1 MREGLSLPLG
11 MFEPAGAG
19 ARAIHPLLWWL
30 VWLSI
35 IVVVF
40 IAVVVVAGIFIRG
53 RRTCEPN
60 LVIPAHAGRGL
71 WWIYGGVGVSTIIL
85 IAFVGWTVT
94 TMARLT
100 APPSAPSLTVE
111 VSARQWWWG
120 FHYDDPD
127 PAKAF
132 NTANEIHIPVGE
144 PVRFNLS
151 SPDVI
156 HSFWV
161 PALAGKV
168 DVIPGRS
175 NSLWL
180 EADKPGIYRGQ
191 CSEYCGRQHAEMA
204 FYVIAEP
211 RLQFDAWRAAQQA
224 PAPEPATAELHD
236 GLAHFVNRCGKCHV
250 VRGTKAKG
258 DKGPDLTHI
267 MNRSRIAAGMLDN
280 NLGNLSGWIA
290 HPQGLK
296 PGALMPDIA
305 MSGPEFQSILSY
317 VETLK

>member
-1 MREGLSLPLG
+1 
-11 MFEPAGAG
+11 
-19 ARAIHPLLWWL
+19 
-30 VWLSI
+30 
-35 IVVVF
+35 
-40 IAVVVVAGIFIRG
+40 
-53 RRTCEPN
+53 
-60 LVIPAHAGRGL
+60 
-71 WWIYGGVGVSTIIL
+71 
-85 IAFVGWTVT
+85 
-94 TMARLT
+94 MARLAT
-100 APPSAPSLTVE
+100 PPSDPSLTVE

-132 NTANEIHIPVGE
+132 DTANEIHIPVGE
-144 PVRFNLS
+144 PVRFKLN

-180 EADKPGIYRGQ
+180 EADKPGVYRGQ

-211 RLQFDAWRAAQQA
+211 RPQFDAWRAVQQA

-236 GLAHFVNRCGKCHV
+236 GFARFVNRCGKCHV

-258 DKGPDLTHI
+258 AKGPDLTHI
-267 MNRSRIAAGMLDN
+267 MNRSKIAAGMLDN
-280 NLGNLSGWIA
+280 NLGNLSGLIA

>member
-11 MFEPAGAG
+11 LFEPAGAG
-19 ARAIHPLLWWL
+19 ARAIHPLLWGL
-30 VWLSI
+30 IWLSI

-40 IAVVVVAGIFIRG
+40 IALAVVAGIFVRG
-53 RRTCEPN
+53 RSTHEPK
-60 LVIPAHAGRGL
+60 LVIPARAGRGL
-71 WWIYGGVGVSTIIL
+71 WWIYGGVGISTIIL
-85 IAFVGWTVT
+85 IAFIGWTVT
-94 TMARLT
+94 TMAGLAT
-100 APPSAPSLTVE
+100 PSREPSLTVN

-120 FHYDDPD
+120 FQYDDPD

-132 NTANEIHIPVGE
+132 STANEIHIPVGE

-161 PALAGKV
+161 PALGGKV

-180 EADKPGIYRGQ
+180 EADKPGVYRGQ

-204 FYVIAEP
+204 FFVIAEP
-211 RLQFDAWRAAQQA
+211 RLQFEAWRAAQQA
-224 PAPEPATAELHD
+224 PAPAPETAGLQD
-236 GLAHFVNRCGKCHV
+236 GLAHFVDRCGKCHN
-250 VRGTKAKG
+250 VRGTNANG
-258 DKGPDLTHI
+258 TKGPDLTHL
-267 MNRSRIAAGMLDN
+267 MSRSTIAAGMLDN

-290 HPQGLK
+290 NPQGLK
-296 PGALMPDIA
+296 AGALMPDIA
-305 MSGPEFQSILSY
+305 MSGPEFQSVLSY

>member
-19 ARAIHPLLWWL
+19 ARAIHPLLWGL
-30 VWLSI
+30 IWLSI

-40 IAVVVVAGIFIRG
+40 IAVVVVAGIFVRG
-53 RRTCEPN
+53 RGTREPH
-60 LVIPAHAGRGL
+60 LVIPARAGRGL
-71 WWIYGGVGVSTIIL
+71 WWIYGGVGISTIIL
-85 IAFVGWTVT
+85 IAFIGWTVT
-94 TMARLT
+94 TMAGLAT
-100 APPSAPSLTVE
+100 PSSEFSLTVN
-111 VSARQWWWG
+111 VSARQWWWA
-120 FHYDDPD
+120 FQYDDPD
-127 PAKAF
+127 PAKTF

-161 PALAGKV
+161 PALGGKV

-180 EADKPGIYRGQ
+180 EADKPGVYRGQ

-211 RLQFDAWRAAQQA
+211 RSQFEAWRAAQQA
-224 PAPEPATAELHD
+224 QAPEPETAGLQD
-236 GLAHFVNRCGKCHV
+236 GLDHFVDRCGKCHN

-258 DKGPDLTHI
+258 IKGPDLTHV
-267 MNRSRIAAGMLDN
+267 MSRSTLAAGMLDN

-290 HPQGLK
+290 NPQGLK
-296 PGALMPDIA
+296 AGALMPDIA
-305 MSGPEFQSILSY
+305 MSGPEFQSVLSY